1 MQNRHRM
8 GCGCHQVRQSR
19 WIEPSILLM
28 LLDASKHGYE
38 LMNILPELGFIDEP
52 ADPGI
57 MYRTLRHLEEYDLVI
72 SEWDTSGAGPA
83 KRRYTITEAG
93 KEQLKLWSETLRQR
107 QQAIG
112 EFLKKVDQFL
122 SK

>member
-1 MQNRHRM
+1 
-8 GCGCHQVRQSR
+8 
-19 WIEPSILLM
+19 
-28 LLDASKHGYE
+28 
-38 LMNILPELGFIDEP
+38 MNILPELGFIDEP

-57 MYRTLRHLEEYDLVI
+57 MYRTLRHLEEYGLVI

-93 KEQLKLWSETLRQR
+93 KEQLKLWSETLRR
-107 QQAIG
+107 REQAIG
-112 EFLKKVDQFL
+112 EFLKKVDHLL